1 MIDAVAKGEADIGF
15 VAYAP
20 SRTGTVEFSQTYMLV
35 RQSFLVPEAS
45 ALKSVNDIDKS
56 GLRISGGKGDSVTL
70 FLARTLKTATLVETD
85 NTPADTK
92 RKFDAG
98 EIDAFAANRQR
109 LTNMMKDMP
118 GYRILPD
125 NVFDVPQTIIVAKGN
140 AKGLATVNGL
150 IDDVRRSGFLK
161 RRAGEERHP
170 RHRRRAR
177 RLRLRTRRIGY
188 DPESANR
195 LSDQL
200 MPKLE
205 FYFAPGTSSMAPH
218 IALHEIG
225 VPFEARP
232 LSFATNEQRDAAFSR
247 DQSGRQGA
255 GARRRRSAADRG
267 RGDPVLSREAISRRR
282 RCCRRT
288 TSRPRRR

>member
-1 MIDAVAKGEADIGF
+1 MKFSASLLLALVLLPSTALADAAALAPAGTLRAVYLANNPAQAVRDGASGEIRGASADLARELGKRLNVGVVIAPSASPQTVIDTVAKGEADIGF

-35 RQSFLVPEAS
+35 RQSFLVPEGS
-45 ALKSVNDIDKS
+45 ALKSVNDIDKQ

-70 FLARTLKTATLVETD
+70 FLARTLKAATLVETD

-140 AKGLATVNGL
+140 TKGLATVNAL
-150 IDDVRRSGFLK
+150 IDDVRQSGFLK
-161 RRAGEERHP
+161 EALEKSGIPGIDVAPAGYGYGRAE
-170 RHRRRAR
+170 
-177 RLRLRTRRIGY
+177 
-188 DPESANR
+188 
-195 LSDQL
+195 
-200 MPKLE
+200 
-205 FYFAPGTSSMAPH
+205 
-218 IALHEIG
+218 
-225 VPFEARP
+225 
-232 LSFATNEQRDAAFSR
+232 
-247 DQSGRQGA
+247 
-255 GARRRRSAADRG
+255 
-267 RGDPVLSREAISRRR
+267 
-282 RCCRRT
+282 
-288 TSRPRRR
+288 